1 MEILTADFLNKNFI
15 DEYIPGSVRDNKK
28 FFRKSLTV
36 EAGDVL
42 YKPGMDKDL
51 LFRKMMDQKSHK

>member
-1 MEILTADFLNKNFI
+1 MK
-15 DEYIPGSVRDNKK
+15 GSVKDNKK

-42 YKPGMDKDL
+42 YRPGLDKET
-51 LFRKMMDQKSHK
+51 LFKKRTDEKTHK

>member
-1 MEILTADFLNKNFI
+1 VKGTVK
-15 DEYIPGSVRDNKK
+15 DNKK

-42 YKPGMDKDL
+42 YRPGPDKET
-51 LFRKMMDQKSHK
+51 LFRKKMDEKTHK